1 MNGFSNFNLMQQ
13 PGATIPVQYRTVF
26 SDIATEW
33 GNCSE
38 EERKFIEQDREY
50 TQANFEY
57 AQQFNAFLLDMYG
70 LQFANSKYG
79 ASAEKVLLSMKNARS
94 RFRASTIED
103 VNRIR
108 NENAALQQQIKEL
121 EELINGR

>member
-1 MNGFSNFNLMQQ
+1 
-13 PGATIPVQYRTVF
+13 
-26 SDIATEW
+26 
-33 GNCSE
+33 
-38 EERKFIEQDREY
+38 
-50 TQANFEY
+50 
-57 AQQFNAFLLDMYG
+57 
-70 LQFANSKYG
+70 
-79 ASAEKVLLSMKNARS
+79 MKNARS

>member
-1 MNGFSNFNLMQQ
+1 MF
-13 PGATIPVQYRTVF
+13 
-26 SDIATEW
+26 
-33 GNCSE
+33 
-38 EERKFIEQDREY
+38 
-50 TQANFEY
+50 
-57 AQQFNAFLLDMYG
+57 G
-70 LQFANSKYG
+70 LQFANSKYS